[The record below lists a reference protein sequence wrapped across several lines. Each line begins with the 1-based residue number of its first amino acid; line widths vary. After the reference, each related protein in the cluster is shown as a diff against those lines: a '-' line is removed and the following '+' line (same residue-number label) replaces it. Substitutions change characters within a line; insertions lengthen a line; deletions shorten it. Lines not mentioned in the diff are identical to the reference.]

1 MGIRYKFKT
10 AKKII
15 CTMASQD
22 RIALEKICREIQA
35 AEKNLL
41 EAAREM
47 MTRCYTAC
55 EGICCRNIHLDEI
68 LSLWDSIYLL
78 ALAPS
83 VHETIAKCLEADGSL
98 FSADCIFLENGI
110 GPCIFPST
118 VRPEVCITSFCT
130 DDDPVKKE
138 ILLVKRKFLKLCLF
152 TRLRR
157 PRALKRAF
165 LRTFQP

>member
-1 MGIRYKFKT
+1 MGIRYKFKQ
-10 AKKII
+10 AEKII
-15 CTMASQD
+15 SVMAPHD
-22 RIALEKICREIQA
+22 RTALERICREIEA
-35 AEKNLL
+35 AEKRLL

-68 LSLWDSIYLL
+68 LSLWDAIYLL

-83 VHETIAKCLEADGSL
+83 VRETIAKCLEADEPL
-98 FSADCIFLENGI
+98 FSADCIFLQHGV
-110 GPCIFPST
+110 GPCIFPFT
-118 VRPEVCITSFCT
+118 IRPEVCITSFCT
-130 DDDPVKKE
+130 DDAPVKKE